1 MKRKIDWQQFFI
13 SVLGTAI
20 GVALTFIVSG
30 MLERRNKAQAQ
41 RLTAIMIIHDID
53 NTIDI
58 LKTWKESALDADR
71 LLNRVLAEKDHL
83 DQIPYDSLA
92 KALDYLS
99 ASISEFRF
107 DTSKEQIFNGDVD
120 TWQNLGNMKFIDN
133 VQAFFHQ
140 RQSVQE
146 AVNESPI
153 WLEPIPAEEY
163 MQLAMRPDLK
173 TADDYTAIFRPFL
186 QKKLD
191 QDRVIY
197 YINCSTMR
205 LTYLNQLIDFWTTL
219 NNENKFLIGITD
231 QEMED
236 YITSISSDG
245 IPLSKSK
252 LVGKWQNNTEDGTVE
267 YVFKAD
273 KSYIYTNAHSTFAK
287 GLHWSGKLKISF
299 SYTGT
304 WDLQG
309 DSLVLFPSYNVSD
322 VELDSSEFFVEKNMQ
337 DSLNTWLAHY
347 HDNTLEQFKE
357 LSGQEDRSPFH
368 ARLDSSKDKMEWV
381 SPQGKV
387 RYFKRL
393 P

>member
-58 LKTWKESALDADR
+58 LKTWKGSALDADR

-173 TADDYTAIFRPFL
+173 TVDDYTAIFRPFL
-186 QKKLD
+186 QKKLN
-191 QDRVIY
+191 QDRVTY

-287 GLHWSGKLKISF
+287 GLHF

-337 DSLNTWLAHY
+337 DSLNTWLAQY

>member
-1 MKRKIDWQQFFI
+1 MKSSIDWKQFFI

-41 RLTAIMIIHDID
+41 RLTAIMVIHDID

-58 LKTWKESALDADR
+58 LKTWKESALEADR

-83 DQIPYDSLA
+83 DQMPYDSLA

-107 DTSKEQIFNGDVD
+107 DTSKEQIFNSDMD

-173 TADDYTAIFRPFL
+173 TMDDYTAIFRPFL

-191 QDRVIY
+191 QDRVTY

-252 LVGKWQNNTEDGTVE
+252 LVGKWQNNTEDGTAE

-273 KSYIYTNAHSTFAK
+273 NSYLYTNAHSTFAK
-287 GLHWSGKLKISF
+287 GLYWSGKVNISF
-299 SYTGT
+299 SYAGT

-309 DSLVLFPSYNVSD
+309 DSLILFPSYNVSD
-322 VELDSSEFFVEKNMQ
+322 VELDASDLFVEKNMK
-337 DSLNTWLAHY
+337 DSLNTWLARY
-347 HDNTLEQFKE
+347 HDDTLEQFKE
-357 LSGQEDRSPFH
+357 LASQKDRSPFH